1 MVFACEFCEIS
12 KSTDCVK
19 HLRTAAS
26 VYYQANINV
35 KKSLLARDLLII
47 HLTQLCQKYKNKRN
61 AFDRLRIRIQ
71 NKIRYNF

>member
-1 MVFACEFCEIS
+1 MVFACEFCEIF

-26 VYYQANINV
+26 VYDQANINM

-61 AFDRLRIRIQ
+61 HLIRLRIQ

>member
-1 MVFACEFCEIS
+1 M
-12 KSTDCVK
+12 
-19 HLRTAAS
+19 
-26 VYYQANINV
+26 